1 MWGGGVGLCVGWGGV
16 GWGGVVG
23 GGGRGLCGAGN
34 KADQKRIHSWVGQ
47 PESVH
52 TFGLPKK

>member
-1 MWGGGVGLCVGWGGV
+1 MGVGVVWGGGM
-16 GWGGVVG
+16 
-23 GGGRGLCGAGN
+23 GLCGAGN

-52 TFGLPKK
+52 TFGLYTFGLPK